1 MNSSMNS
8 AKGMAS
14 SAVSAFANIPA
25 VSETVDKTFNMP
37 GLTKQ
42 TSEYLQNKL
51 QSTRP
56 LPPPPPP
63 KADKWPL
70 PAKIVVGIVAIVVLY
85 FFIDGQT
92 KASKAGSP
100 PLSAEDEANEPLP
113 KWKWWLA
120 VVIAIALTLV
130 SIRYLPFMAPL
141 RSWLAGIFKSSPTK
155 SRGTLS
161 SRRSYYPPRSCRYQ
175 LRTK

>member
-1 MNSSMNS
+1 MNSSMNT

-14 SAVSAFANIPA
+14 SAVSALANMPA

-51 QSTRP
+51 HSTPP

-70 PAKIVVGIVAIVVLY
+70 LAKVVGGVLAIALLY
-85 FFIDGQT
+85 FGINGFT
-92 KASKAGSP
+92 KTQQIGSVF
-100 PLSAEDEANEPLP
+100 LSAEDEEHESHG
-113 KWKWWLA
+113 KWKQGWAFWGL
-120 VVIAIALTLV
+120 IALALLV
-130 SIRYLPFMAPL
+130 ILYPL
-141 RSWLAGIFKSSPTK
+141 RSWFAKMWTGSPARSK
-155 SRGTLS
+155 TLS

-175 LRTK
+175 LKTK